1 MNFVS
6 VRFCMILTVTFYS
19 TEQFHEKPRA
29 CCVCVFYVVFFLLPA
44 MMGEEETEGRSVS
57 VQAIEKNDALLRF
70 TECVTNIICRNLP
83 DPKIKEKRKKKQ

>member
-1 MNFVS
+1 MKNPAHV
-6 VRFCMILTVTFYS
+6 V
-19 TEQFHEKPRA
+19 
-29 CCVCVFYVVFFLLPA
+29 CVCVLCCFFLLPA
-44 MMGEEETEGRSVS
+44 MKGEEETEGRSVS